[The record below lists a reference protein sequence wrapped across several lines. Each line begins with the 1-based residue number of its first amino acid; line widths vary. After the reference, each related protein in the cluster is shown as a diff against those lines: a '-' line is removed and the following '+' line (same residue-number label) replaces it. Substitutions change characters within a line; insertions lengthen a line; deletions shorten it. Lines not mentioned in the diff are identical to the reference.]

1 MDLHLLSKSYTV
13 RKLDEADVDA
23 IFELMRKNE
32 IFYKYHPPFVTK
44 ESILEDMKALPPQK
58 SYEDKYYIGFFE
70 DEALVANMDL
80 ILSYPTEQIA
90 FIGFFMTDVQY
101 QNKGIGS
108 KIIREVCACIKSLG
122 YLCENG
128 IDFVGTIIRT
138 RQNSLCFDFDAA
150 VAALFAWVDGENV
163 ETDETKT
170 PEYHMLCKIYRL
182 TKPGLGIPSASFS
195 DDAAVRFYEQW
206 DALKRAPQTDANRAA
221 LDVLERY
228 KAKTDHCAARL
239 AHFAARCRQHPAAFY
254 LTHGDAGGNFFV
266 GNGRNYIL
274 DWDEVMYAPLER
286 DAWVMGCYD
295 WARRLFND
303 TLQAN
308 GIDDRLCP
316 ERLAFYCYHMFLFYL
331 GEFLQVHPM
340 QDKSQRIRAYF
351 EDGWILSRIRFADT
365 IA

>member
-1 MDLHLLSKSYTV
+1 MGCP
-13 RKLDEADVDA
+13 
-23 IFELMRKNE
+23 I
-32 IFYKYHPPFVTK
+32 
-44 ESILEDMKALPPQK
+44 
-58 SYEDKYYIGFFE
+58 
-70 DEALVANMDL
+70 
-80 ILSYPTEQIA
+80 
-90 FIGFFMTDVQY
+90 QY
-101 QNKGIGS
+101 
-108 KIIREVCACIKSLG
+108 SL
-122 YLCENG
+122 
-128 IDFVGTIIRT
+128 
-138 RQNSLCFDFDAA
+138 
-150 VAALFAWVDGENV
+150 
-163 ETDETKT
+163 
-170 PEYHMLCKIYRL
+170 LCKGGEHRAECNCAGRGVYAPPERRAVRAVWHRGFGNHAGQPRL
-182 TKPGLGIPSASFS
+182 LRRDLEGA
-195 DDAAVRFYEQW
+195 RFYEQW
-206 DALKRAPQTDANRAA
+206 DALKRAPRTDANRAA

-254 LTHGDAGGNFFV
+254 LTHGDVGGNFFV

-316 ERLAFYCYHMFLFYL
+316 ERLAFYCYHMFFFYL

-340 QDKSQRIRAYF
+340 QDKSQRIREYF

>member
-1 MDLHLLSKSYTV
+1 MKGERENSVQNAIV
-13 RKLDEADVDA
+13 RDGAYMRRLKDALYAQYGITALEITPASRGYYGETWKVCADSGCYFLKID
-23 IFELMRKNE
+23 
-32 IFYKYHPPFVTK
+32 
-44 ESILEDMKALPPQK
+44 ALPFHQTRYRQ
-58 SYEDKYYIGFFE
+58 S
-70 DEALVANMDL
+70 
-80 ILSYPTEQIA
+80 LSVIE
-90 FIGFFMTDVQY
+90 
-101 QNKGIGS
+101 
-108 KIIREVCACIKSLG
+108 

-138 RQNSLCFDFDAA
+138 RQNALCFDFDAA

-170 PEYHMLCKIYRL
+170 PEYQMLCKIYRL
-182 TKPGLGIPSASFS
+182 TKPGLRIPSASFS

-316 ERLAFYCYHMFLFYL
+316 ERLAFYCYHMFFFYL

-340 QDKSQRIRAYF
+340 QDKRQRIREYF

>member
-70 DEALVANMDL
+70 DETLVANMDL

-101 QNKGIGS
+101 QNKGVGS

-138 RQNSLCFDFDAA
+138 RQNALCFDFDAA

-170 PEYHMLCKIYRL
+170 LEYQMLCKIYRL
-182 TKPGLGIPSASFS
+182 TKPGLGIPGASFS
-195 DDAAVRFYEQW
+195 D
-206 DALKRAPQTDANRAA
+206 
-221 LDVLERY
+221 
-228 KAKTDHCAARL
+228 
-239 AHFAARCRQHPAAFY
+239 
-254 LTHGDAGGNFFV
+254 DAGGNFFV
-266 GNGRNYIL
+266 GNGQNYIL

-316 ERLAFYCYHMFLFYL
+316 ERLAFYCHHMFFFYL

-340 QDKSQRIRAYF
+340 QDKSQRIREYF

>member
-1 MDLHLLSKSYTV
+1 MKGERENSVQNAIV
-13 RKLDEADVDA
+13 RDGAYMRRLKDALYAQYGIAALEITPASRGYYGETWKVCADSGCYFLKID
-23 IFELMRKNE
+23 
-32 IFYKYHPPFVTK
+32 
-44 ESILEDMKALPPQK
+44 ALPLHQTRYRR
-58 SYEDKYYIGFFE
+58 S
-70 DEALVANMDL
+70 
-80 ILSYPTEQIA
+80 LSVIE
-90 FIGFFMTDVQY
+90 
-101 QNKGIGS
+101 
-108 KIIREVCACIKSLG
+108 

-138 RQNSLCFDFDAA
+138 RQNALCFDFDAA

-163 ETDETKT
+163 GTDETKT
-170 PEYHMLCKIYRL
+170 PEYQMLCKIYRL

-195 DDAAVRFYEQW
+195 D
-206 DALKRAPQTDANRAA
+206 
-221 LDVLERY
+221 
-228 KAKTDHCAARL
+228 
-239 AHFAARCRQHPAAFY
+239 
-254 LTHGDAGGNFFV
+254 DAGGNFFV

-316 ERLAFYCYHMFLFYL
+316 ERLAFYCYHMFFFYL

-340 QDKSQRIRAYF
+340 QDKRQRIRVYF

>member
-1 MDLHLLSKSYTV
+1 MKGERREQRAECNRAGRGVYAPPERRAVRAVWHRGFGNHAGQSRLLQRDL
-13 RKLDEADVDA
+13 E
-23 IFELMRKNE
+23 
-32 IFYKYHPPFVTK
+32 
-44 ESILEDMKALPPQK
+44 
-58 SYEDKYYIGFFE
+58 G
-70 DEALVANMDL
+70 
-80 ILSYPTEQIA
+80 
-90 FIGFFMTDVQY
+90 
-101 QNKGIGS
+101 
-108 KIIREVCACIKSLG
+108 
-122 YLCENG
+122 
-128 IDFVGTIIRT
+128 
-138 RQNSLCFDFDAA
+138 
-150 VAALFAWVDGENV
+150 
-163 ETDETKT
+163 
-170 PEYHMLCKIYRL
+170 
-182 TKPGLGIPSASFS
+182 
-195 DDAAVRFYEQW
+195 VRFYEQW

-308 GIDDRLCP
+308 GIDDRLHP
-316 ERLAFYCYHMFLFYL
+316 ERLAFYCYHMFFFYL

>member
-1 MDLHLLSKSYTV
+1 MDLRLLSKSYTV

-70 DEALVANMDL
+70 DKTLVANMDL
-80 ILSYPTEQIA
+80 ILSYPTEHIA

-108 KIIREVCACIKSLG
+108 KIIREVCACLKSLG

-138 RQNSLCFDFDAA
+138 RQNALCFDFDAA

-170 PEYHMLCKIYRL
+170 PEYQMLCKIYRL
-182 TKPGLGIPSASFS
+182 TKPGLGIPSAAFS
-195 DDAAVRFYEQW
+195 DDAAAHFYEQW
-206 DALKRAPQTDANRAA
+206 DALKRAPQTDAKGENRPLRRAA
-221 LDVLERY
+221 RPL
-228 KAKTDHCAARL
+228 
-239 AHFAARCRQHPAAFY
+239 CRALPAASGRV
-254 LTHGDAGGNFFV
+254 LSDAR
-266 GNGRNYIL
+266 GR
-274 DWDEVMYAPLER
+274 
-286 DAWVMGCYD
+286 
-295 WARRLFND
+295 RR
-303 TLQAN
+303 
-308 GIDDRLCP
+308 
-316 ERLAFYCYHMFLFYL
+316 
-331 GEFLQVHPM
+331 EFLRRKQAELYPGLGRSHL
-340 QDKSQRIRAYF
+340 RAP
-351 EDGWILSRIRFADT
+351 
-365 IA
+365 

>member
-1 MDLHLLSKSYTV
+1 MNEGRKGEQRAECNRAGRGVYAPPERRAVRAVWHRGFGNHAGQPRLLRRDLEGV
-13 RKLDEADVDA
+13 RGFRLPFFENRRAAVSSDA
-23 IFELMRKNE
+23 IQAE
-32 IFYKYHPPFVTK
+32 
-44 ESILEDMKALPPQK
+44 
-58 SYEDKYYIGFFE
+58 
-70 DEALVANMDL
+70 
-80 ILSYPTEQIA
+80 
-90 FIGFFMTDVQY
+90 
-101 QNKGIGS
+101 
-108 KIIREVCACIKSLG
+108 
-122 YLCENG
+122 
-128 IDFVGTIIRT
+128 
-138 RQNSLCFDFDAA
+138 
-150 VAALFAWVDGENV
+150 
-163 ETDETKT
+163 
-170 PEYHMLCKIYRL
+170 
-182 TKPGLGIPSASFS
+182 LGIPSASFS

-316 ERLAFYCYHMFLFYL
+316 ERLAFYCYHMFFFYL

-340 QDKSQRIRAYF
+340 QDKRQRIRAYF